1 VSTSPCARRLW
12 DSSQRRE
19 ASDPRADRQIHPRL
33 NLIAAGLIGDAASQP
48 DARCL
53 TEGGLVTIRYV
64 DANYPLGSLF
74 LDPNNPRFAD
84 VTAPRLVPEGRVHE
98 VGAQERARNA
108 MTREVFDID
117 QLKESIKNLG
127 YLPANRL
134 EVVRLPGPEECFKV
148 IEGNRRLMA
157 LIELRDEH
165 RAGEETLPDTL
176 LALMDA
182 IPVVVLRADSA
193 DELEQRVRED
203 QGRSHVPGQMAW
215 KPYQQAQLVGLF
227 ISEGRS
233 ATEIRALLGLSAT
246 RFTSLRRA
254 FFAMEQMKQ
263 DAEFEGLV
271 TPDLF
276 SHFEE
281 ALSKPAIRDW
291 LGWRDEQSRMLD
303 EQHRIYFY
311 RWITST
317 DEDGTKLETPKVI
330 DAKDFRQFPTL
341 LQDPVELERFITEPA
356 LSLRDAARA
365 VHVPAPVPDWREVV
379 RANLDGLRRIPALEI
394 TGLTNEDIALLQAV
408 RDGAE
413 ALLQQVAASGGATAS
428 ADGDTG

>member
-1 VSTSPCARRLW
+1 V
-12 DSSQRRE
+12 
-19 ASDPRADRQIHPRL
+19 AS
-33 NLIAAGLIGDAASQP
+33 
-48 DARCL
+48 
-53 TEGGLVTIRYV
+53 RYL
-64 DANYPLGSLF
+64 DANHPLDSLF

-84 VTAPRLVPEGRVHE
+84 VAAPRPVREDRVHE
-98 VGAQERARNA
+98 TGVQEKARNS

-134 EVVRLPGPEECFKV
+134 EVIRLPGPEVRFKV

-157 LIELRDEH
+157 LTELREEH
-165 RAGEETLPDTL
+165 RAGVETLPDTL

-182 IPVVVLRADSA
+182 IPVVVLEADS
-193 DELEQRVRED
+193 DVELEQRIRED

-227 ISEGRS
+227 LSQGKA
-233 ATEIRALLGLSAT
+233 ATEIRAILGLSAT

-281 ALSKPAIRDW
+281 ALSKPAIREW
-291 LGWRDEQSRMLD
+291 LEWNDDQSRMLSD
-303 EQHRIYFY
+303 QHRIYFY

-317 DEDGTKLETPKVI
+317 DEDGTRMEASKII

-341 LQDPVELERFITEPA
+341 LLDTVELERFITEPG

-365 VHVPAPVPDWREVV
+365 VHVSAPLPEWRDVV

-394 TGLTNEDIALLQAV
+394 VGLTDEDLSLLQAV

-413 ALLQQVAASGGATAS
+413 ALLRQVAVSGGATAR
-428 ADGDTG
+428 ADGDTH